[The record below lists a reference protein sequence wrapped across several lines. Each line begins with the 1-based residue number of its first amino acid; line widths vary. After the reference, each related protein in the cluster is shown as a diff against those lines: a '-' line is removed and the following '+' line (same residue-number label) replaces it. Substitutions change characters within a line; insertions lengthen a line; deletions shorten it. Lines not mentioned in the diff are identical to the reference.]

1 MGSRMGRQR
10 DNVLEVPDDNQL
22 HFLEGKIE
30 RIKFLWISGEYIID
44 VVTQKGSV
52 GDWMGHIQK
61 HYIEMC

>member
-30 RIKFLWISGEYIID
+30 RIKFL
-44 VVTQKGSV
+44 
-52 GDWMGHIQK
+52 
-61 HYIEMC
+61 